1 MKTLTKP
8 KGLKAHYHWIIAGVL
23 LFMLF
28 THGGA
33 SNNLNSLHLVPV
45 SEHLGITRAEFSLAM
60 SCRTLFSVISTF
72 VSGFII
78 HRFGTRISVGIGL
91 IVSAAGYLM
100 LAGLESV
107 WMLALGGALI
117 GAANGFCSTAAAA
130 QIVRIWF
137 HRYEGTVLGLVT
149 AATGIGGSVMCL
161 IQTAAMEKTSFRGS
175 FTVCAVAIMLA
186 AALMLLLM
194 RNNPRNIGLMPLGHG
209 ENKLGNPADNDDHF
223 PGLPMERLCRRP
235 AFYLIILCTLLTAF
249 SMYMAFSVIRPYLID
264 CGFSAAKASGLQSA
278 MLLMLTASKF
288 LAGLLSDKLGPRRI
302 NLLCTAFAVAGL
314 ALLASTKSFPTA
326 VVAVVLYT
334 AALPLVSI
342 TAPLVAAS
350 LFGTRAHGQY
360 AGILIAM
367 CTVGNLLADY
377 ITNLLH
383 GFFGSYRPSFW
394 IAAGISLLSI
404 LLFLLLYHLADRDR
418 AALCSEEL
426 KASI

>member
-1 MKTLTKP
+1 MKTATKP
-8 KGLKAHYHWIIAGVL
+8 NGLKAHYHWVIAGVL

-45 SEHLGITRAEFSLAM
+45 SEHLEITRAEFSLAM
-60 SCRTLFSVISTF
+60 SCRTLFSVVSTF

-78 HRFGTRISVGIGL
+78 SRFGTRISVSIGL
-91 IVSAAGYLM
+91 IVTAAGYLM
-100 LAGLESV
+100 LARLESI

-149 AATGIGGSVMCL
+149 AATGIGGSIMCL
-161 IQTAAMEKTSFRGS
+161 IQTAVMEKTSFRGS
-175 FTVCAVAIMLA
+175 YTVCAVAIMLA
-186 AALMLLLM
+186 AALMLLLV
-194 RNNPRNIGLMPLGHG
+194 RNNPRNMGLMPLGHG
-209 ENKLGNPADNDDHF
+209 ENKLGNPMDNDDHF

-235 AFYLIILCTLLTAF
+235 AFYLMVFCTLLTAF
-249 SMYMAFSVIRPYLID
+249 SMYMAFSVIQPYLID
-264 CGFSAAKASGLQSA
+264 CGFSTAQASGLQSA
-278 MLLMLTASKF
+278 MLLMLTGSKF
-288 LAGLLSDKLGPRRI
+288 LVGLLSDKLGPRRI

-314 ALLASTKSFPTA
+314 ALLAATKTYPVA
-326 VVAVVLYT
+326 VMAVVLYT
-334 AALPLVSI
+334 AALPLVTI
-342 TAPLVAAS
+342 TAPLVGSS

-367 CTVGNLLADY
+367 CTVGNLLGDY

-383 GFFGSYRPSFW
+383 GQFGSYRPSFW
-394 IAAGISLLSI
+394 ISAGLSLLAI
-404 LLFLLLYHLADRDR
+404 LLFLLLYHLADRDQKR
-418 AALCSEEL
+418 FCE
-426 KASI
+426 